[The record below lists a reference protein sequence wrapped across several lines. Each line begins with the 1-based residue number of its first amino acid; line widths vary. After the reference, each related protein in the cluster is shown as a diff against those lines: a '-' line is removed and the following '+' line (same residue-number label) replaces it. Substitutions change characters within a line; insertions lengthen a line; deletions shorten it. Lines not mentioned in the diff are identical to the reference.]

1 MKKLLDSSSELTLK
15 SFQNYNIKRQQNRSA
30 GVNAAL
36 KEATVTFRYTEEM
49 GSDIEAFEQGA
60 RSAYYNVQRQLMDW
74 ELKNPGASAAQIR
87 EEARNIITNERKNLA
102 TIVEL
107 ELTSLLRSIE
117 SRTSGLTLPKLAK
130 W

>member
-1 MKKLLDSSSELTLK
+1 
-15 SFQNYNIKRQQNRSA
+15 
-30 GVNAAL
+30 
-36 KEATVTFRYTEEM
+36 M

-117 SRTSGLTLPKLAK
+117 SRTRV
-130 W
+130 

>member
-1 MKKLLDSSSELTLK
+1 
-15 SFQNYNIKRQQNRSA
+15 
-30 GVNAAL
+30 
-36 KEATVTFRYTEEM
+36 
-49 GSDIEAFEQGA
+49 
-60 RSAYYNVQRQLMDW
+60 MDW

-117 SRTSGLTLPKLAK
+117 SRTSGLTLPRLQNGKYDYIGVRQAMLQFLQSGPNRQVEGATQELNYYLDIIGSLIVDGQE
-130 W
+130 